1 MKKLKEIENI
11 NIPEPTDLKFY
22 EDEISNLTNETN
34 SLKEQISAMMKDV
47 ESLKANYEKANAE
60 YTKSESEQKQHFDHI
75 DELKNSFDQL
85 ENQRNSLNNAITH
98 YNKLLCDVLA
108 NEKEVTGKLGTQ
120 EVELNA
126 SFPNKRTFYPKNEIK
141 FKCCYLFLENGSSG
155 Q

>member
-34 SLKEQISAMMKDV
+34 TLKEQISAMMKDV

-85 ENQRNSLNNAITH
+85 ENQRNSLSNAITH

-120 EVELNA
+120 EAELNA
-126 SFPNKRTFYPKNEIK
+126 SVSPSFLALLMNEIK
-141 FKCCYLFLENGSSG
+141 SG
-155 Q
+155 FCL